1 MCVILALSPH
11 IDVFVCHVLW
21 RAVLCS
27 DGMATI
33 GEELSDDEGGGLR
46 VGDPGGAA
54 YRPGDNSSTRQFQDA
69 EEHDFDSTRGSM

>member
-1 MCVILALSPH
+1 
-11 IDVFVCHVLW
+11 
-21 RAVLCS
+21 
-27 DGMATI
+27 MATI

-54 YRPGDNSSTRQFQDA
+54 YRPAGDDSSSRQFQDA